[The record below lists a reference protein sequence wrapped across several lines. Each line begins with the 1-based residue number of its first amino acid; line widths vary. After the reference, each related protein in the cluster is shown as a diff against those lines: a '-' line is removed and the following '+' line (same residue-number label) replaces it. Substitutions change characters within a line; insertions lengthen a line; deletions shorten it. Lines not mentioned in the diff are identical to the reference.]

1 MSHKILPAIIV
12 FVVLEGVNTVVN
24 ILPARKQPTVQGK
37 NKRLIRAGIINFIL
51 IGYFVVYLV
60 SNK

>member
-1 MSHKILPAIIV
+1 MSHKILLAIIV